1 MSFKSWLYTISG
13 VASGAQTLTK
23 IVQKNQQLEVKT
35 WLENKDIGFVY
46 PEQLAEIK
54 VHTFPSTKYS
64 IINDKVETVSADA
77 TADEQR
83 GLIYKAKALL
93 DKSYFLV
100 DGRDIQLAPGM
111 GVSAE
116 TKTGKRLLIEYIKAL
131 LLRYKD
137 ESSNEK

>member
-1 MSFKSWLYTISG
+1 M
-13 VASGAQTLTK
+13 
-23 IVQKNQQLEVKT
+23 
-35 WLENKDIGFVY
+35 
-46 PEQLAEIK
+46 
-54 VHTFPSTKYS
+54 HTFPSTKYS